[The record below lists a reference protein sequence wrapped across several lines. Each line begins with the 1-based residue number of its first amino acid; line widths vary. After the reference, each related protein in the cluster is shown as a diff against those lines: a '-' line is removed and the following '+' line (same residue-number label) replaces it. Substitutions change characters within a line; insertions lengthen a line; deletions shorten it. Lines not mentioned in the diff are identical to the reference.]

1 MSHARILASAD
12 GSFRRELGGP
22 PRVDT
27 GSPHKLINA
36 NGEYADI

>member
-1 MSHARILASAD
+1 MSHARILAL
-12 GSFRRELGGP
+12 GRRIVRRELGGL